1 MAGAWEK
8 LQEEVLVA
16 ILTRETVTTK
26 WAIGFRQLQ
35 FPGTATFLTGMPFD
49 HARNSACE
57 NVLSSLFSW
66 LFFLDDDIVCPPDT
80 VLRLM
85 AHKKDII
92 SGLYFRRSP
101 PLAPV
106 MMKLDGE
113 KASFITQFQPGEIV
127 EADFV
132 GAGCLL
138 IHRRVLEKVKY
149 PWFDWRVDRKDL
161 KGNKRCSE
169 DFAFCESAR
178 EAGFKIYVDTSI
190 QCDHC
195 GLLKSNGSG
204 YNPLSIS

>member
-1 MAGAWEK
+1 MPGAWEK
-8 LQEEVLVA
+8 LQQEVLVA

-26 WAIGFRQLQ
+26 WAIGFRQLS

-57 NVLSSLFSW
+57 NILKSTFTW

-85 AHKKDII
+85 AHNKDII

-106 MMKLDGE
+106 MMRLEGE
-113 KASFITQFQPGEIV
+113 KANFITQFKTGDIV

-138 IHRRVLEKVKY
+138 IHRRVIEKVQY
-149 PWFDWRVDRKDL
+149 PWFDWRVDRRDL
-161 KGNKRCSE
+161 AGHKRCSE

-178 EAGFKIYVDTSI
+178 QAGFKIYVDTSI
-190 QCDHC
+190 KCDHC
-195 GLLKSNGSG
+195 GLLKSNMEG
-204 YNPLSIS
+204 YAPLSI